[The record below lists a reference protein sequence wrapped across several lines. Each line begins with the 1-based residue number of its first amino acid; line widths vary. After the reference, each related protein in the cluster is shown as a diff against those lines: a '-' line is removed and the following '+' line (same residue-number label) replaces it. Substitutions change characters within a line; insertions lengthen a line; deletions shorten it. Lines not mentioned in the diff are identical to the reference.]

1 MNTEERFSRQRLFH
15 GIGRTGQER
24 LQEAHVIVVGAG
36 ALGSLTAE
44 SLVRA
49 GIGKLTLIDRD
60 YVEESNLQRQQL
72 YTEADAEACVPKAEA
87 AKKRLL
93 DIRSDASIDIII
105 GEADP
110 AVLENCLPADL
121 IIDGLDNMET
131 RLMINDTALKHRIP
145 WIYGACVGA
154 YGLSFTVRPGQGPC
168 LRCLMKGIPM
178 EGETCDT
185 VGIIAPAVQFVSATQ
200 VTEAMKLLTHSFE
213 QLRGTLWSFDV
224 WSNESSSIHVD
235 SLQEEHC
242 PSCGESPAYPALAWG
257 GRSKAETLCGRDAV
271 QVKPLPDMHVSLER
285 TADVHKQH
293 LSKANQH
300 LLVLNIENK
309 RMVLFKDGR
318 AIIHGV
324 SGEVEAR
331 SLYQRYIGG

>member
-15 GIGRTGQER
+15 GIGRSGQKKLE
-24 LQEAHVIVVGAG
+24 ESHVIVIGAG

-49 GIGKLTLIDRD
+49 GIGRLTLIDRD
-60 YVEESNLQRQQL
+60 YVEVSNLQRQQL
-72 YTEADAEACVPKAEA
+72 YTEADAAAYTPKAEA
-87 AKKRLL
+87 AKRRLL
-93 DIRSDASIDIII
+93 DIRSNAVIDIIV

-154 YGLSFTVRPGQGPC
+154 YGLSYTVTPEEGPC

-185 VGIIAPAVQFVSATQ
+185 MGIIAPAVQFVSATQ
-200 VTEAMKLLTHSFE
+200 VTEAMKLLTHSFK

-224 WSNESSSIHVD
+224 WSNESSSIRVD
-235 SLQEEHC
+235 SLQDVHC
-242 PSCGESPAYPALAWG
+242 PSCGESPTYPALAWS

-271 QVKPLPDMHVSLER
+271 QVKPLPDMQVSLER
-285 TADVHKQH
+285 TADAHKKH

-309 RMVLFKDGR
+309 RLVLFKDGR